1 MTAASKCRPR
11 SEADP
16 FDYPFTGDDGDADA
30 VALLLDIS
38 KKILRNQPSHRNDQP
53 MGEFMSREDILS
65 ITVLNHITAYL
76 DNREEYA
83 KMADE
88 LRGYLV
94 IE

>member
-1 MTAASKCRPR
+1 MVASQCRPR
-11 SEADP
+11 MQAEAPDS
-16 FDYPFTGDDGDADA
+16 YPFTGDDGDADA
-30 VALLLDIS
+30 IRIVLRIQETILDRIPPEHSS
-38 KKILRNQPSHRNDQP
+38 KAF
-53 MGEFMSREDILS
+53 GEFMSHEDILS

-88 LRGYLV
+88 VRGYLV